1 MIQVTIKR
9 NQDQFSLIVT
19 GHAGFNDYGRDI
31 VCAAV
36 SILLEHTSNH
46 LTDAVVK
53 DDGIRYELMAMITDN
68 VDQAFV
74 SALKDTLCLISGS
87 YPKNLS
93 VSVEG

>member
-1 MIQVTIKR
+1 MIQATIKR

-36 SILLEHTSNH
+36 SILLEHTANH
-46 LTDAVVK
+46 LANAVVK
-53 DDGIRYELMAMITDN
+53 DDGARYGLKAVITDN

-74 SALKDTLCLISGS
+74 LALKDTLCLISGS

-93 VSVEG
+93 VSFEG